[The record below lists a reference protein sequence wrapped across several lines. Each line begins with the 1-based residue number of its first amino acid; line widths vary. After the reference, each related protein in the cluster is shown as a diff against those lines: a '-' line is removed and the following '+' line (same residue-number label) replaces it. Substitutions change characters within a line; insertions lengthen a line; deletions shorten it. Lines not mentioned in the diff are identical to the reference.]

1 MSTNKLLTPKQRAFV
16 SAWIENGGNTTQAAL
31 LAFECSTPASAASCA
46 SRMLRNRKVVVELEW
61 ALDRSILAE
70 KIVRV
75 INDGLNATLLPQG
88 PYRHFPD
95 HKTRLKTA
103 DKALKMMGAYK
114 R

>member
-1 MSTNKLLTPKQRAFV
+1 
-16 SAWIENGGNTTQAAL
+16 
-31 LAFECSTPASAASCA
+31 
-46 SRMLRNRKVVVELEW
+46 MLRTAKVRAELER
-61 ALDRSILAE
+61 AMGRSNLAE

-75 INDGLNATLLPQG
+75 IEDGLNATLPPQG
-88 PYRHFPD
+88 PYRDFPD